1 MVRKTERR
9 KRFVMSDP
17 DRFQNAVKLV
27 ALLQLSLEQM
37 DTIKGTKIYRHKI
50 KNQINLL
57 ERSLESLLSGPVN
70 ELDERN
76 EDLFN
81 IIQENISMVLDMS
94 LEELSMLK
102 VVVEESRE

>member
-9 KRFVMSDP
+9 KRFVMSAP

-50 KNQINLL
+50 KNQINSL

-81 IIQENISMVLDMS
+81 TIQENISMVLDMS

-102 VVVEESRE
+102 VAVEESRE